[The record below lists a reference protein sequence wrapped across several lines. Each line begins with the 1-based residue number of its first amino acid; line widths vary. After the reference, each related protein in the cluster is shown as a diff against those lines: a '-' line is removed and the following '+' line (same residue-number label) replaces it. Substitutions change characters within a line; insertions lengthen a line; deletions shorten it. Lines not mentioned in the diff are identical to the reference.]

1 MVLSGTKKTSSLSSI
16 TNQSQGGGSAK
27 AGLYPKVGL
36 QSWTSLAYGSN
47 KICTNKCCSLVF
59 LNKMPLKSKGIV
71 RPIGTT
77 VHVPKLT
84 PNFTSR
90 R

>member
-16 TNQSQGGGSAK
+16 SNQSQGGGNAK

-36 QSWTSLAYGSN
+36 QSWTSLAYDSN
-47 KICTNKCCSLVF
+47 KISTSKCCSLVL
-59 LNKMPLKSKGIV
+59 LNRIPLKAKNIS

-84 PNFTSR
+84 PNFISR
-90 R
+90 K